1 MKHLYLFLG
10 LVLFSFI
17 SCDNEIN
24 PLQPQAEE
32 ACIRFDVIEE
42 EWPTKGTTTD
52 GTTIK
57 NQSLG
62 VLAYNITESNTME
75 NSTPSLMYNIPVSMT
90 DGSWTYND
98 VKKWPASGTVNFFA
112 YTPYDNQESSGVTPH
127 CVLSEQ
133 DKTGYP
139 IITYRTVGD
148 SNQLDDFL
156 VASCLNR
163 TKTDGTVRFSFQHA
177 LARLRFSAKLAEEC
191 DYSNV
196 VITQVIV
203 EKNSFDN
210 YGQLVFTDQD
220 NGFTWQNVKSDENK
234 ADILVPYGE
243 MNHQTL
249 NTTDFQS
256 ISAKDHG
263 VFIIPQTTALSLK
276 VYYTFTDQGGVLKS
290 GVSVCPVNRMT
301 YESGKTYNCC
311 FTLTPKELEVII
323 PEGYE
328 RLEALRNNSYGCIL
342 LDARPDENTGAK
354 MRIRY
359 NQTGENKFPLGIISS
374 ESNNFSKRWYFV
386 GPNQGSYQIGWGDY
400 YCKLRL
406 NESSNFSNLLNQD
419 LVVTFNYLNNKQVLM
434 QDKLG
439 SSLSDHTSFSQANN
453 TSTNTQTQDHPISEI
468 LNTPVNSNLPMTLF
482 AVTRMSTGNDSYA
495 VDYYCLCTIYEVWI
509 SSYGVDSY
517 HYVPVRR
524 KSDQKLGM
532 YDLIGGQFKQCNHSA
547 YFTAIPLSTGEA
559 TTE

>member
-24 PLQPQAEE
+24 PLQPQEDE
-32 ACIRFDVIEE
+32 ACIRFDVIE

-52 GTTIK
+52 GTSIK

-62 VLAYNITESNTME
+62 VLAYNIDGTTVTDMSQC
-75 NSTPSLMYNIPVSMT
+75 TPSLMYNTQVSVT

-112 YTPYDNQESSGVTPH
+112 YTPYDNQEPSGVTPY

-177 LARLRFSAKLAEEC
+177 LARLRFSARLVENC
-191 DYSNV
+191 TYSDV
-196 VITQVIV
+196 KITQVIV
-203 EKNSFDN
+203 EKHSFDN
-210 YGQLVFTDQD
+210 YGELVFTNQE

-243 MNHQTL
+243 MNLQTL
-249 NTTDFQS
+249 NATGFQS
-256 ISAKDHG
+256 ISTEDHG
-263 VFIIPQTTALSLK
+263 VFIIPQTKALSLK
-276 VYYTFTDQGGVLKS
+276 VYYTFTDQSVSKS
-290 GVSVCPVNRMT
+290 GVSVCSVDQMT
-301 YESGKTYNCC
+301 YESGKTYNCR
-311 FTLTPKELEVII
+311 FTLKPEVSEVFI
-323 PEGYE
+323 PEEYE
-328 RLEALRNNSYGCIL
+328 QLEALQNNSNGYIL

-354 MRIRY
+354 MRISY
-359 NQTGENKFPLGIISS
+359 NGIGPDQYPLGIISS
-374 ESNNFSKRWYFV
+374 EDNNYTKRWYFV
-386 GPNQGSYQIGWGDY
+386 GPNNGSYQIGWGDY
-400 YCKLRL
+400 YCKLQL
-406 NESSNFSNLLNQD
+406 KDVDFTAILNQE
-419 LVVTFNYLNNKQVLM
+419 LQVTFNYLNNKQVLM
-434 QDKLG
+434 QDK
-439 SSLSDHTSFSQANN
+439 SSNPLSDHTNFGQINYLGSGSDPIQ
-453 TSTNTQTQDHPISEI
+453 SKGISEI
-468 LNTPVNSNLPMTLF
+468 LNTPINSNLPMTLF
-482 AVTRMSTGNDSYA
+482 AVTSKSTGNDSYT
-495 VDYYCLCTIYEVWI
+495 VSNHCPCTIYEVWI

-517 HYVPVRR
+517 HYVPVKR
-524 KSDQKLGM
+524 SDGALGM
-532 YDLIGGQFKQCNHSA
+532 YDLIGGQFKPCNNNS
-547 YFTAIPLSTGEA
+547 YFTAIKKTGEEE
-559 TTE
+559 TGE